1 MEFEKVGLRLEII
14 YIHGFT
20 TLEGSYG
27 SLVLVTALDSTVRLS
42 VSTQTAAV
50 RALLNRLYR

>member
-1 MEFEKVGLRLEII
+1 MGLRLEII
-14 YIHGFT
+14 HIHGFT

-27 SLVLVTALDSTVRLS
+27 SLVLVTALNSTIRLS